1 MSSFAY
7 TATRSIAPRAAAAR
21 AQCVT
26 PTQTLPGHRTC
37 SLPADTA
44 VAHRCRHPLLHRHL
58 HRLSHIAYGPSQTL
72 SSDSLLRGSRRGSSE
87 HELPPIYRTSGRI
100 TGFGHG
106 VQAIPRKTKQACHFT
121 AFTTLRLHLLV
132 PLNLSPFSNLGLYP
146 SWCPRDSAALG

>member
-1 MSSFAY
+1 MSPFAY
-7 TATRSIAPRAAAAR
+7 IATRSIAPKAAVVL

-26 PTQTLPGHRTC
+26 PTQTPPGHRIC
-37 SLPADTA
+37 YLPPDTA

-58 HRLSHIAYGPSQTL
+58 HRLSHIAYGPSQTF

-87 HELPPIYRTSGRI
+87 HELPPVYRTSRRI
-100 TGFGHG
+100 GGFGHG

-121 AFTTLRLHLLV
+121 AFTTLRRHRLV
-132 PLNLSPFSNLGLYP
+132 PLNLIPFSNLGLYP